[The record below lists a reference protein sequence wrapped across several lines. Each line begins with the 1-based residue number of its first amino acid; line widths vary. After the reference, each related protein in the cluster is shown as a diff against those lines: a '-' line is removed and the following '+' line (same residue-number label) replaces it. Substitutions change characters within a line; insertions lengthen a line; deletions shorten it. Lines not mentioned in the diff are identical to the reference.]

1 MKNCILP
8 VISLVLSATACQ
20 SLPPEIDQMD
30 RAQIQSLSTN
40 VVAAYNQDD
49 LDQFVTVFTPDAIVM
64 PPHEPAV
71 NGHASIMKWKADHE
85 PGLKLASVVEHME
98 GSGDTAYM
106 RGRYCLFQLKEDGS
120 YEVNPGKFL
129 ETLKLQADE
138 SWLVDVQIFNSD
150 IDEDAE
156 WLDACP
162 FAESWD

>member
-8 VISLVLSATACQ
+8 VIGFVLSATACQ

-49 LDQFVTVFTPDAIVM
+49 LDQFVTVFTP
-64 PPHEPAV
+64 
-71 NGHASIMKWKADHE
+71 HE

-106 RGRYCLFQLKEDGS
+106 RGRYCLFQLQEDGG

-150 IDEDAE
+150 IDEDAD